1 MLDWELGIPI
11 LTQSVGKMKWLKTR
25 QSQNHLSV
33 NGGKS
38 FYLLIEANV
47 GSQEPSNA
55 KIVWEKKNLK
65 SNKTPRK
72 VVFCH

>member
-1 MLDWELGIPI
+1 MIEYPFIYW
-11 LTQSVGKMKWLKTR
+11 SGKQDKVKI
-25 QSQNHLSV
+25 HLSV

-55 KIVWEKKNLK
+55 KIVWEKEI
-65 SNKTPRK
+65 
-72 VVFCH
+72 